1 MARKTSA
8 FCLILV
14 MTTFITIN
22 AQGLHSNYSRNNA
35 FFNFITNRLDII
47 SLQETHWTSE
57 LETKIKSE
65 CNGTNNSRGVAILIN
80 SRLDYNVIPVIS
92 DNEGRVLNV
101 TLDLDERILNI
112 VNIYAPQTDS
122 DEEFSPQIWMALFLK
137 NMIIS
142 SEVTLIAS

>member
-14 MTTFITIN
+14 MTIFITIN
-22 AQGLHSNYSRNNA
+22 AQGLRSDYSRNNA
-35 FFNFITNRLDII
+35 FSNFIRNRLDII

-65 CNGTNNSRGVAILIN
+65 WNGNVFFSNGTNNSRGVAILIN

-101 TLDLDERILNI
+101 TLDLDERTLNI
-112 VNIYAPQTDS
+112 VNIYAQQTDS
-122 DEEFSPQIWMALFLK
+122 DEELSPQI
-137 NMIIS
+137 
-142 SEVTLIAS
+142 